1 MVQAADVRIAT
12 ITGSTGGVTGGE
24 LIPPEYEGVIR
35 DISYSEMGTLGG
47 GGPGVTGSQ
56 VTVDAVPSG
65 SNPGPHID
73 VKTIGSNESF
83 VYGESR
89 MPRLGNIPRN
99 NVLKVTTSIGN
110 VVVRV
115 TYTVEYARYV

>member
-1 MVQAADVRIAT
+1 MPQSSDIRIAT
-12 ITGSTGGVTGGE
+12 ITGSTAGVTGGE

-35 DISYSEMGTLGG
+35 DISYAEMGTLGG
-47 GGPGVTGSQ
+47 GGPGVTGSRVNVVAQ
-56 VTVDAVPSG
+56 
-65 SNPGPHID
+65 PGGQEID
-73 VKTIGSNESF
+73 TKTIGSNQSL

-99 NVLKVTTSIGN
+99 NVLQVTTSLGN

-115 TYTVEYARYV
+115 TYSIEYARYV